1 MSRIA
6 QVRFEDASPEIQ
18 AEYKKIVA
26 EHGAVSNMKATL
38 LHSPVALKAVL
49 EWYTLYAKVKPFLG
63 ERRTILF
70 CDAISRENACTLCAT
85 FMNRAIVKGGEDP
98 KDLKLDERDQ
108 AVIAYGKQLAA
119 NPNRVTDTLFRSLE
133 NFLTSEQIVDLTV
146 FGALMIVNNVFN
158 SALQVDLDEVLNAYQ
173 IQPEVAFAGSS
184 HYINGE
190 KL

>member
-6 QVRFEDASPEIQ
+6 QVRYEEASPEIQ
-18 AEYKKIVA
+18 AEYKKVVA
-26 EHGAVSNMKATL
+26 EHGTVSNMKAVL

-70 CDAISRENACTLCAT
+70 CDAISRENACTLCTT
-85 FMNRAIVKGGEDP
+85 FMNRAIVKGGENP
-98 KDLKLDERDQ
+98 KELKLDERDQ

-119 NPNRVTDTLFRSLE
+119 NANRVTDTLFKRLE
-133 NFLTSEQIVDLTV
+133 SFLTPEQIVELTV

-158 SALQVDLDEVLNAYQ
+158 SALQVDLDESLDAYQ

-190 KL
+190 KV

>member
-6 QVRFEDASPEIQ
+6 QVRYEEASPEIQ

-26 EHGAVSNMKATL
+26 DHGTVSNMKATL

-49 EWYTLYAKVKPFLG
+49 EWYTLFAKVKPFLG

-70 CDAISRENACTLCAT
+70 CDAISRENACKLCAT

-98 KDLKLDERDQ
+98 KDLKLDERDG
-108 AVIAYGKQLAA
+108 AIIAYGKQLAA
-119 NPNRVTDTLFRSLE
+119 NANRVTDTLFKKLE
-133 NFLTSEQIVDLTV
+133 SFLTSEQIVELTV

-158 SALQVDLDEVLNAYQ
+158 SALQVDLDESLDAYQ

-190 KL
+190 KV

>member
-6 QVRFEDASPEIQ
+6 QVRYEEAPPEIQ
-18 AEYKKIVA
+18 AEYKKVVA
-26 EHGAVSNMKATL
+26 EHGTVSNMKAVL

-49 EWYTLYAKVKPFLG
+49 EWYSLFAKVKPFLG

-70 CDAISRENACTLCAT
+70 CDAISKENACKLCAT
-85 FMNRAIVKGGEDP
+85 FMNRAIVKGGENP

-119 NPNRVTDTLFRSLE
+119 NANRVTDTLFKKLE
-133 NFLTSEQIVDLTV
+133 SFLTPEQIVELTV

-158 SALQVDLDEVLNAYQ
+158 SALQVDLDESLDAYQ

-190 KL
+190 KV

>member
-6 QVRFEDASPEIQ
+6 QVRYEEAPPEIQ
-18 AEYKKIVA
+18 AEYKKVVA
-26 EHGAVSNMKATL
+26 EHGTVSNMKAVL

-49 EWYTLYAKVKPFLG
+49 EWYSLFAKVKPFLG

-70 CDAISRENACTLCAT
+70 CDAISRENACKLCAT
-85 FMNRAIVKGGEDP
+85 FMNRAIVKGGENP
-98 KDLKLDERDQ
+98 QDLKLDEFDQ
-108 AVIAYGKQLAA
+108 VIIAYGKQLAA
-119 NPNRVTDTLFRSLE
+119 NANRVTDTLFKKLE
-133 NFLTSEQIVDLTV
+133 SFLTAEQIVELTV

-158 SALQVDLDEVLNAYQ
+158 SALQVDLDESLDAYQ

-190 KL
+190 KV

>member
-6 QVRFEDASPEIQ
+6 QVRYEEAPPEIQ
-18 AEYKKIVA
+18 AAYKKVVA
-26 EHGAVSNMKATL
+26 EHGTVSNMKAVL

-49 EWYTLYAKVKPFLG
+49 EWYTLFAKVKPFLG

-70 CDAISRENACTLCAT
+70 CDAISRENACKLCAT
-85 FMNRAIVKGGEDP
+85 FMNRAIVKGGENP
-98 KDLKLDERDQ
+98 QDLKLDERDQ

-119 NPNRVTDTLFRSLE
+119 NANRVTDTLFKKLE
-133 NFLTSEQIVDLTV
+133 SFLTPEQIVELTV

-158 SALQVDLDEVLNAYQ
+158 SALQVDLDESLDAYQ

-190 KL
+190 KV

>member
-6 QVRFEDASPEIQ
+6 QVRYEEASPEIQ
-18 AEYKKIVA
+18 AEYKKVVA
-26 EHGAVSNMKATL
+26 EHGTVSNMKAVL

-49 EWYTLYAKVKPFLG
+49 EWYTLFAKVKPFLG

-85 FMNRAIVKGGEDP
+85 FMNRAIVKGGENP
-98 KDLKLDERDQ
+98 KDLKLDEHDQ
-108 AVIAYGKQLAA
+108 AIIAYGKQLAA
-119 NPNRVTDTLFRSLE
+119 NANRVTDTLFKKLE
-133 NFLTSEQIVDLTV
+133 SFLTAEQIVELTV

-158 SALQVDLDEVLNAYQ
+158 SALQVDLDESLDAYQ

-184 HYINGE
+184 HYTNGE
-190 KL
+190 KV

>member
-26 EHGAVSNMKATL
+26 EHGTVSNMKATL
-38 LHSPVALKAVL
+38 LHSPAALKAVL

-85 FMNRAIVKGGEDP
+85 FMNRVIVKGGEDP

-108 AVIAYGKQLAA
+108 AVITYGKQLAA
-119 NPNRVTDTLFRSLE
+119 NANRVTDTLFKRLE
-133 NFLTSEQIVDLTV
+133 SFLTPEEIVELTV

-158 SALQVDLDEVLNAYQ
+158 SALQVDLDEALDAYQ

-190 KL
+190 KV